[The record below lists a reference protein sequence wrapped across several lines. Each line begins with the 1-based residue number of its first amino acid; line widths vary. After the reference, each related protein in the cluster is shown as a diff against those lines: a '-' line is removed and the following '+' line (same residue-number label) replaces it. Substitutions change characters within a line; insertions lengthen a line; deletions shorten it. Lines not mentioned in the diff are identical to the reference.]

1 MSDEINEKTIALAVS
16 TEKMTARVL
25 RDVLLAYLR
34 HRGRKSRY
42 KATVLNKGKHT
53 LKDLKKTNAELTSI
67 EITDQNI
74 KSFDKYARKYHI
86 AYALKKD
93 KAAEPPKYYVF
104 FRSRDV
110 DSMTAAFKEFTA
122 QKLKQKDKP
131 SVKETLLQKS
141 ILAEAMRKKSKVKK
155 KKREVER

>member
-67 EITDQNI
+67 EITDSNI
-74 KSFDKYARKYHI
+74 KAFDKYARKYHV

-93 KAAEPPKYYVF
+93 KAANKYYVF
-104 FRSRDV
+104 FRARDV

-141 ILAEAMRKKSKVKK
+141 ILAEALRKKTKVKH